1 MYLFWIFHFT
11 DMGIF
16 SIVWIIMKYSL
27 IIFICILLTS
37 CAIEWVTDETLRSR
51 IVDIEWRWGE
61 MSRWVILESWRI
73 MTVRHGVDAC
83 IEDISWAGTYSSL
96 GCTIIHWGQRYPITT
111 ITLSDMSRDITILE
125 YVSEERYPSL
135 RQSSEPSLGQE
146 IHILTSTG
154 KFSGKIISLIPSYI
168 AYDTHLSWSLLSGAL
183 ATDIIVERGESG
195 TPIWTLS
202 GELVWVVSAVDTL
215 GKMSYGVR

>member
-1 MYLFWIFHFT
+1 
-11 DMGIF
+11 MGIF

-61 MSRWVILESWRI
+61 MSRWVILETGRV

-83 IEDISWAGTYSSL
+83 IEEVSWAGTYPSL
-96 GCTIIHWGQRYPITT
+96 WCAIIHWGQRYPITT
-111 ITLSDMSRDITILE
+111 ITLPDMRRDIALLE
-125 YVSEERYPSL
+125 YTSGESYTSL
-135 RQSSEPSLGQE
+135 RQSSELSLRQE
-146 IHILTSTG
+146 IYILTSTG
-154 KFSGKIISLIPSYI
+154 KFSGQIISLTPSYI
-168 AYDTHLSWSLLSGAL
+168 AYDTHLSGSLLSWAIM
-183 ATDIIVERGESG
+183 TDIVVERGESG

-202 GELVWVVSAVDTL
+202 GELIWVVSAVDIV
-215 GKMSYGVR
+215 GKRSYGVR

>member
-1 MYLFWIFHFT
+1 
-11 DMGIF
+11 MGIF

-37 CAIEWVTDETLRSR
+37 CATEWVTDETLRSR

-83 IEDISWAGTYSSL
+83 IEEVSWAGTYPSL

-111 ITLSDMSRDITILE
+111 ITLPDMSRDIALLE
-125 YVSEERYPSL
+125 YTSGENYPSL
-135 RQSSEPSLGQE
+135 RQSSELSIWQGLY
-146 IHILTSTG
+146 ILTSTG
-154 KFSGKIISLIPSYI
+154 RLSGQIISLTPSYI
-168 AYDTHLSWSLLSGAL
+168 AYDTHLSGSLLSGSIT
-183 ATDIIVERGESG
+183 TDIVVERGESG

-202 GELVWVVSAVDTL
+202 GELIWVVSAVDL
-215 GKMSYGVR
+215 VGKRSYGVR